1 MSWIVSRRHYRRLIK
16 WQWKLVGQIEGLV
29 EEVVVVN
36 PHQFKV
42 ISESVKKTDRRDAQ
56 MLALFLQKGMLPLS
70 TYEER

>member
-16 WQWKLVGQIEGLV
+16 WQWKFVGQIEGLV
-29 EEVVVVN
+29 EKVVVVN